1 MNQSE
6 SLKASLISMRD
17 QNINFD
23 LINLDHN
30 GATSILQAQLLDKK
44 VVNMRYLYGTLV
56 LEFGILD
63 EKGKWEYS
71 IVCECDWKFQ
81 KDYHILCHWN
91 TEKWDISKFIWLYR
105 EVELSNIFV
114 IDATWEIYIGF
125 WDIYFTTLSTHG
137 TWIWWSMRIN
147 SQWKWDYNR
156 SRISSDELW
165 MYFID
170 IKKSTEI

>member
-63 EKGKWEYS
+63 EKGK
-71 IVCECDWKFQ
+71 
-81 KDYHILCHWN
+81 
-91 TEKWDISKFIWLYR
+91 
-105 EVELSNIFV
+105 
-114 IDATWEIYIGF
+114 
-125 WDIYFTTLSTHG
+125 
-137 TWIWWSMRIN
+137 
-147 SQWKWDYNR
+147 
-156 SRISSDELW
+156 
-165 MYFID
+165 
-170 IKKSTEI
+170 